1 MASRF
6 FSNDNDFGN
15 DTWTFREVKDVFYAL
30 IQTEFEFELGG
41 ETDTFLGHAAAG
53 RMGLDNKDAKYNREL
68 LAGAINEAMDA
79 TGAMAWLEEI
89 IGGYSDKA
97 PNHIAEGFFD
107 KFAPAVKNAIVIPQF
122 GPAS

>member
-15 DTWTFREVKDVFYAL
+15 DTWTFREIKDVFYAL

-53 RMGLDNKDAKYNREL
+53 RMLSL
-68 LAGAINEAMDA
+68 I
-79 TGAMAWLEEI
+79 
-89 IGGYSDKA
+89 
-97 PNHIAEGFFD
+97 HI
-107 KFAPAVKNAIVIPQF
+107 
-122 GPAS
+122 